1 MQVFLIEHI
10 AALLVALTSL
20 AAVLVSMFRARA
32 RHTIATAAAFTELTD
47 ASHDLRRRV
56 NALEDENRSQVQVIT
71 DLRRQVA
78 QIPVLEAQVRFLNEE
93 LARVKARHAG
103 ERDDLQRVVERKERE
118 IERLR
123 AALDGSGLVI

>member
-47 ASHDLRRRV
+47 ASHDLRQRV